1 MNVTTKKAAE
11 EIKNSGL
18 KTKICIFAFILNFA
32 LFLTKLY
39 VALSSNSI
47 SVYIDSLNSLGD
59 SIVSA
64 LAVLGFHMAAK
75 GPSDEYPFGHG
86 KIEDLINLLLS
97 SVIVITGAYF
107 LYTSL
112 QRLLFPIPVTYT
124 TRYAIMIGITALVK
138 LFMIFFFRYEKKKLN
153 SPVISNFYVDCVL
166 DFFLSLCVICT
177 FTVSNYVGYSVDA
190 FTGIIVSSVIL
201 VSGIKSLADVSS
213 YIAGRR
219 DDDLCDEALEL
230 IMENPKVY
238 KVNDIQCHSYG
249 KVHVYTAEITV
260 KDLNTA
266 TEVVELT
273 RKIEQSVNINLNSTI
288 SVSISGI
295 YGQND

>member
-1 MNVTTKKAAE
+1 MKINVTKKKAAE
-11 EIKNSGL
+11 EIRNSSL
-18 KTKICIFAFILNFA
+18 KTKICVFAFILNFG

-75 GPSDEYPFGHG
+75 GPSKDYPFGHG

-124 TRYAIMIGITALVK
+124 TRYAMMIGVTVLVK
-138 LFMIFFFRYEKKKLN
+138 LFMIFFFRYEKKKIE
-153 SPVISNFYVDCVL
+153 SPVISNFYVDSVL
-166 DFFLSLCVICT
+166 DFFLSLCVILT
-177 FTVSNYVGYSVDA
+177 FTVSNYLGYSVDA
-190 FTGIIVSSVIL
+190 FTGILVSSVIL
-201 VSGIKSLADVSS
+201 ISGIKSLADVAA
-213 YIAGRR
+213 YIAGKR
-219 DDDLCDEALEL
+219 DDDLCDKAE
-230 IMENPKVY
+230 KVILQNK
-238 KVNDIQCHSYG
+238 KVAEVKNIQCHSYG
-249 KVHVYTAEITV
+249 KVHVYTAGIVAKNIETAEDAINLTEEI
-260 KDLNTA
+260 
-266 TEVVELT
+266 EH
-273 RKIEQSVNINLNSTI
+273 SVNDSLNSTI
-288 SVSISGI
+288 SVTICGI
-295 YGQND
+295 NR